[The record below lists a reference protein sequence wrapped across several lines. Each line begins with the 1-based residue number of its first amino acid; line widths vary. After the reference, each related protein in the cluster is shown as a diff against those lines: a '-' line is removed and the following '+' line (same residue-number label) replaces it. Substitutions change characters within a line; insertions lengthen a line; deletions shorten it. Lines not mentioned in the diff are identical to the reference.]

1 MTVPVIEGYSLFND
15 TANEV
20 VSGSFSLDPIDI
32 LNNIFSGIL
41 AELRSFAGTA
51 AIILVMTMLSS
62 SIGTLNSSLGTNAG
76 GRAAFFTFFTVI
88 SGLALSCFYTALT
101 YGAGVMT
108 EMTSFMNKFTPAL
121 IISVFACGKAASA
134 AAFEPVL
141 SAAVYVISLII
152 EKCLIPLMAF
162 SAVLSVAGNIDEKN
176 NISGFIKIVRS
187 VSKWLM
193 ALIITLFTGINA
205 VYGFSVSSLDAVSAK
220 AIKFAA
226 SSLVPVVGGFLSD
239 TLDTVTTS
247 AGLIK
252 NAVGVSGILIMCGIC
267 LTPIIKLG
275 IMQLLIK
282 LIAAIV
288 EPITDKRISGML
300 WSMSEAVTAVFGT
313 LILTAVLFV
322 VNICIILRV
331 TG

>member
-1 MTVPVIEGYSLFND
+1 MTIPAIDGYSLFSG
-15 TANEV
+15 TANDI
-20 VSGSFSLDPIDI
+20 VSGRFSLDPIDI
-32 LNNIFSGIL
+32 LNNISRGIV

-62 SIGTLNSSLGTNAG
+62 TIATLNSSLGENPG

-88 SGLALSCFYTALT
+88 SGLALSCFYTAIS

-108 EMTSFMNKFTPAL
+108 EMTAFMNKLTPVL
-121 IISVFACGKAASA
+121 IVSVFACGKPASA
-134 AAFEPVL
+134 AAFEPAL
-141 SAAVYVISLII
+141 SASVYVISLMI

-176 NISGFIKIVRS
+176 NVSGFIKIVRS
-187 VSKWLM
+187 VTKWLM
-193 ALIITLFTGINA
+193 ALIITLFTGINT

-252 NAVGVSGILIMCGIC
+252 NAVGVSGMIIMCSIC

-275 IMQLLIK
+275 IMQLLLK
-282 LIAAIV
+282 LVAAIV
-288 EPITDKRISGML
+288 EPICDKRISGML

-313 LILTAVLFV
+313 LILTTIMFV
-322 VNICIILRV
+322 VNICIILRA